1 MTVEVKIC
9 GLKTPE
15 TMRAALE
22 AGADYVGLVF
32 FPKSPRHV
40 SLEVAAELAEIAR
53 GRTGIVALMV
63 DPDDDLVAAV
73 ATNVR
78 PDILQLHGAETPER
92 CAAIR
97 KASGCRIMKVVKVAT
112 AEDATAALAFRGI
125 ADLILFDA
133 KPPKDAIL
141 PGGNG
146 VSFDWTALDA
156 AKGEVDWML
165 SGGLTVAN
173 VANAI
178 RLTGARRVD
187 VSSGVE
193 SAPGVKDAALIG
205 AFIAAAKGAIN
216 VD

>member
-15 TMRAALE
+15 TVRAALE

-40 SLEVAAELAEIAR
+40 SLGAAADLADIAR
-53 GRTGIVALMV
+53 GRAAIVALLV
-63 DPDDDLVAAV
+63 DPDDALAGAV
-73 ATNVR
+73 ASAVR
-78 PDILQLHGAETPER
+78 PDIIQLHGAETPER

-133 KPPKDAIL
+133 KPPRDALL

-146 VSFDWTALDA
+146 VLFDWTALDA
-156 AKGEVDWML
+156 VKGEVDWML
-165 SGGLTVAN
+165 SGGLTGEN

-178 RLTGARRVD
+178 RLTGATRVD

>member
-97 KASGCRIMKVVKVAT
+97 TASGCRIMKAIKVAT
-112 AEDATAALAFRGI
+112 AEDATAARAFRGI